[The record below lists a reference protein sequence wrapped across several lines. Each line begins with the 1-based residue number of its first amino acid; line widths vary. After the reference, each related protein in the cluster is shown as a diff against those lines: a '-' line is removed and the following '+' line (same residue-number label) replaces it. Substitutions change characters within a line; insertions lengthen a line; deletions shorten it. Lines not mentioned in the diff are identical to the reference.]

1 MKSLTFVIQGPN
13 LDTDENKITSN
24 LILSIRNF
32 FPDSTIIFSTWEN
45 ETTHKLPNLDKIIFN
60 SDPGGILYHKE
71 LNILNNVN
79 RQIVSTLNG
88 LLGVET
94 EYAIKVRSDLVFE
107 SGVIVNNLKH
117 LGLSGG
123 DQNFKLLSSH
133 VVVSNQTSVN
143 PRKKL
148 AYPFHL
154 CDWIY
159 CGKTQD
165 LIKIWDIPLMPEDW
179 FQYFA
184 HNDNFNKAG
193 NSYLSRYL
201 PESYITSS
209 FVKKYMDI
217 SFQHSYDVG
226 NNNIEISE
234 LITANNFIV
243 KSNFQLG
250 IRSQKYNKKMRTL
263 LPMYTYT
270 SWKNLAQ
277 KKGVEGFEIQFDLL
291 AVILPIINLSKFFLI
306 LSGKLKKITKF

>member
-1 MKSLTFVIQGPN
+1 MRSLTFVIQGPN

-45 ETTHKLPNLDKIIFN
+45 ETIHKLPNLDKIVFN

-94 EYAIKVRSDLVFE
+94 EYAIKVRSDLVFK
-107 SGVIVNNLKH
+107 SNVIVNNLKY

-123 DQNFKLLSSH
+123 DQNFKLLSNH
-133 VVVSNQTSVN
+133 VVVSNQTSVD
-143 PRKKL
+143 PRKRL

-165 LIKIWDIPLMPEDW
+165 LINIWDIPLMPEDW
-179 FQYFA
+179 FQSFA
-184 HNDNFNKAG
+184 PDDTFNNVG

-201 PESYITSS
+201 PESYIISS

-217 SFQHSYDVG
+217 SFQDSYDIK

-234 LITANNFIV
+234 LIIANNFIV

-250 IRSQKYNKKMRTL
+250 IRSQKYNKKIRTL

-270 SWKNLAQ
+270 SWKNLA
-277 KKGVEGFEIQFDLL
+277 KKKDIEGFEIQLDLL
-291 AVILPIINLSKFFLI
+291 AIILPIINSFKFLFI
-306 LSGKLKKITKF
+306 FSGKLKKITKF